1 MSIIPLI
8 GVCISFALLY
18 FYSIDKNFH
27 EKLIQDIENRRAL
40 DV

>member
-1 MSIIPLI
+1 
-8 GVCISFALLY
+8 LLY
-18 FYSIDKNFH
+18 FYPIDKNFH